1 MSYQVEITPFAQR
14 QIKKLPPDVQ
24 ARIIEKLEVLADES
38 RPVGVKKLKGEDNLY
53 RVRTGD
59 YRIIYEIQ
67 DDILLILVAKVGHRR
82 DVYK

>member
-14 QIKKLPPDVQ
+14 QIKKLSPDIQ
-24 ARIIEKLEVLADES
+24 SQIIEKLEALAEEP
-38 RPVGVKKLKGEDNLY
+38 RPAGVKKLQGEDNLY
-53 RVRTGD
+53 RVRSGD

-82 DVYK
+82 DIYK

>member
-14 QIKKLPPDVQ
+14 QIKKLPPDIQ
-24 ARIIEKLEVLADES
+24 SQIIEKLETLADEP
-38 RPVGVKKLKGEDNLY
+38 RPAGVKKLQGEDNLY
-53 RVRTGD
+53 RVRSGD
-59 YRIIYEIQ
+59 YRIIYKIQ